1 MIDIVKYLNLPSS
14 TSIERK
20 LFKKQFLDNFS
31 LTTNEKKIL
40 SECVDSITLNNLLN
54 KDSINISPFKNETH
68 NYQEIAVISVEINNQ
83 SKAKEITNIILHI
96 PYPVVLIL
104 IYKEQIQI
112 NISPKRLNISDV
124 SKLVVEEQYFTKWID
139 FKNLTSIDETFLH
152 SLNIDN
158 HSFRNFLAFYE
169 SFIDKLISYNASIY
183 SGTFS
188 ISKDTKMILENI
200 QKTEAQIIDIKN
212 KIKKETNFNDK
223 VNMNMQLK
231 NLNDKLKILKEDL
244 K

>member
-1 MIDIVKYLNLPSS
+1 MIDIIKYFNFPNS
-14 TSIERK
+14 TLIERK

-31 LTTNEKKIL
+31 LTSNEKKIL

-54 KDSINISPFKNETH
+54 KDSINILPFKNETH

-83 SKAKEITNIILHI
+83 NKSKEIANIILHI

-152 SLNIDN
+152 SLNINN

-200 QKTEAQIIDIKN
+200 HKTEAQIIDIKN

-223 VNMNMQLK
+223 VNMNLELK
-231 NLNDKLKILKEDL
+231 KLNDKLKSLKEDL

>member
-20 LFKKQFLDNFS
+20 LFKKHFLDNFS

-54 KDSINISPFKNETH
+54 KDSINILPFTNETH

-104 IYKEQIQI
+104 VYKEQIQI
-112 NISPKRLNISDV
+112 NISPKRINITDTA
-124 SKLVVEEQYFTKWID
+124 KLVVEEQYYTKWID
-139 FKNLTSIDETFLH
+139 TNNLTEVSSEFLN
-152 SLNIDN
+152 SLDTLKHPFSNFKDFFISLTQSVI
-158 HSFRNFLAFYE
+158 SF
-169 SFIDKLISYNASIY
+169 NASEI
-183 SGTFS
+183 SGKFKS
-188 ISKDTKMILENI
+188 NQDSKFILDKINKINSEI
-200 QKTEAQIIDIKN
+200 QELKAQ
-212 KIKKETNFNDK
+212 IKKETNFNNK
-223 VNMNMQLK
+223 VKLNIELK
-231 NLNDKLKILKEDL
+231 NKKDNLLDFKEKL
-244 K
+244 

>member
-1 MIDIVKYLNLPSS
+1 MIDIVNCLNLPSS

-54 KDSINISPFKNETH
+54 KDSINILPFKNETH

-104 IYKEQIQI
+104 VYKEQIQI
-112 NISPKRLNISDV
+112 NISPKRINITDTA
-124 SKLVVEEQYFTKWID
+124 KLVVEEQYYTKWID
-139 FKNLTSIDETFLH
+139 TNNLTELPSEFLSSLDSINHPFTNFKDFFT
-152 SLNIDN
+152 SLVKSII
-158 HSFRNFLAFYE
+158 AF
-169 SFIDKLISYNASIY
+169 NASEI
-183 SGTFS
+183 SGKFE
-188 ISKDTKMILENI
+188 SKEDTRVLL
-200 QKTEAQIIDIKN
+200 QDIKN
-212 KIKKETNFNDK
+212 IEAIIQDIKSKIQKETNFNDK
-223 VNMNMQLK
+223 VKLNIDLK
-231 NLNDKLKILKEDL
+231 TQKDRLEKLKEKL
-244 K
+244 

>member
-31 LTTNEKKIL
+31 LTTNEKRIL
-40 SECVDSITLNNLLN
+40 SDNVDSITLNNLLN

-152 SLNIDN
+152 SLNINN

-183 SGTFS
+183 SGIFS

-212 KIKKETNFNDK
+212 KIKKETNFNEK

>member
-54 KDSINISPFKNETH
+54 KDSINILPFTNETH

-104 IYKEQIQI
+104 VYKEQIQI
-112 NISPKRLNISDV
+112 NISPKRINITDTA
-124 SKLVVEEQYFTKWID
+124 KLVVEEQYYTKWID
-139 FKNLTSIDETFLH
+139 TNNLTEVSSEFLNSLDTLKH
-152 SLNIDN
+152 PFSNFKDFFISLTQSVISLNTSEISGKFKSNQD
-158 HSFRNFLAFYE
+158 SK
-169 SFIDKLISYNASIY
+169 FILDKINKINS
-183 SGTFS
+183 
-188 ISKDTKMILENI
+188 EI
-200 QKTEAQIIDIKN
+200 QELKAQ
-212 KIKKETNFNDK
+212 IKKETIPQSLF
-223 VNMNMQLK
+223 
-231 NLNDKLKILKEDL
+231 I
-244 K
+244 

>member
-54 KDSINISPFKNETH
+54 KDSINILPFTNETH

-104 IYKEQIQI
+104 VYKEQIQI
-112 NISPKRLNISDV
+112 NISPKRINITDTA
-124 SKLVVEEQYFTKWID
+124 KLVVEEQYYTKWID
-139 FKNLTSIDETFLH
+139 TNNLTEVSSEFLNSLDTLKH
-152 SLNIDN
+152 PFSNFKDFFISLTQSVISLNTSEISGKFKSNQD
-158 HSFRNFLAFYE
+158 SK
-169 SFIDKLISYNASIY
+169 FILDKINRINS
-183 SGTFS
+183 
-188 ISKDTKMILENI
+188 EI
-200 QKTEAQIIDIKN
+200 QELKAQ
-212 KIKKETNFNDK
+212 IKKETNFNNK
-223 VNMNMQLK
+223 VKLNIELK
-231 NLNDKLKILKEDL
+231 NKKDNLLDFKEKL
-244 K
+244 

>member
-54 KDSINISPFKNETH
+54 KDSINILPFTNETH

-104 IYKEQIQI
+104 VYKEQIQI
-112 NISPKRLNISDV
+112 NISPKRINITDTA
-124 SKLVVEEQYFTKWID
+124 KLVVEEQYYTKWID
-139 FKNLTSIDETFLH
+139 TNNLTEVSSEFLN
-152 SLNIDN
+152 SLDTLKHPFSNFKDFFISLTQSVI
-158 HSFRNFLAFYE
+158 SF
-169 SFIDKLISYNASIY
+169 NASEI
-183 SGTFS
+183 SGKFKS
-188 ISKDTKMILENI
+188 NQDSKFILDKINKINSEI
-200 QKTEAQIIDIKN
+200 QELKAQ
-212 KIKKETNFNDK
+212 IKKETNYNNK
-223 VNMNMQLK
+223 VKLNIELK
-231 NLNDKLKILKEDL
+231 NKKDNLLDFKEKL
-244 K
+244 

>member
-54 KDSINISPFKNETH
+54 KDSINILPFTNETH

-104 IYKEQIQI
+104 VYKEQIQI
-112 NISPKRLNISDV
+112 NISPKRINITDTA
-124 SKLVVEEQYFTKWID
+124 KLVGEEQFYTKWID
-139 FKNLTSIDETFLH
+139 TNNLTEVSSEFLNSLDTLKH
-152 SLNIDN
+152 PFSNFKDFFISLTQSVISLNTSEISGKFKSNQD
-158 HSFRNFLAFYE
+158 SK
-169 SFIDKLISYNASIY
+169 FILDKINKIN
-183 SGTFS
+183 
-188 ISKDTKMILENI
+188 LEI
-200 QKTEAQIIDIKN
+200 QELKAQ
-212 KIKKETNFNDK
+212 IKKETNFNNK
-223 VNMNMQLK
+223 VKLNIELK
-231 NLNDKLKILKEDL
+231 NKKDNLLDFKEKL
-244 K
+244 

>member
-31 LTTNEKKIL
+31 LTTNEKRIL
-40 SECVDSITLNNLLN
+40 SDNVDSITLNNLLN
-54 KDSINISPFKNETH
+54 KDSINISPFTNETH

-112 NISPKRLNISDV
+112 NISPKRLNVTDV

-152 SLNIDN
+152 SLNINN

>member
-31 LTTNEKKIL
+31 LTSNEKKIL
-40 SECVDSITLNNLLN
+40 SEYVYSITLNNLLN
-54 KDSINISPFKNETH
+54 KDSINILPFKNETH

-83 SKAKEITNIILHI
+83 NKSKEIANIILHI

-112 NISPKRLNISDV
+112 NISTKRLNVSDV

-139 FKNLTSIDETFLH
+139 FKNLTSIDKTFLH
-152 SLNIDN
+152 SLNINN

-231 NLNDKLKILKEDL
+231 NLNDKLKNLKEDL

>member
-1 MIDIVKYLNLPSS
+1 MIDIIKYFNFPNS
-14 TSIERK
+14 TLIERK

-31 LTTNEKKIL
+31 LTSNEKKIL

-54 KDSINISPFKNETH
+54 KDSINILPFNNETH

-83 SKAKEITNIILHI
+83 NKSKEIANIILHI

-152 SLNIDN
+152 SLNINN

-200 QKTEAQIIDIKN
+200 HKTEAQIIDIKN

-223 VNMNMQLK
+223 VNMNLELK
-231 NLNDKLKILKEDL
+231 KLNDKLKSLKEDL

>member
-54 KDSINISPFKNETH
+54 KDSINILPFKNETH

-112 NISPKRLNISDV
+112 NISPKRINITDTA
-124 SKLVVEEQYFTKWID
+124 KLVVEEQYYTKWID
-139 FKNLTSIDETFLH
+139 TNNLTEVSSEFLN
-152 SLNIDN
+152 SLDTLKHPFSNFKDFFISLTQSVI
-158 HSFRNFLAFYE
+158 SF
-169 SFIDKLISYNASIY
+169 NASEI
-183 SGTFS
+183 SGKFKS
-188 ISKDTKMILENI
+188 NQDSKFILDKINKINSEI
-200 QKTEAQIIDIKN
+200 QELKAQ
-212 KIKKETNFNDK
+212 IKKETNFNNK
-223 VNMNMQLK
+223 VKLNIELK
-231 NLNDKLKILKEDL
+231 NKKDNLLDFKEKL
-244 K
+244 

>member
-1 MIDIVKYLNLPSS
+1 MIDIIKYFNFPNS
-14 TSIERK
+14 TLIERK

-31 LTTNEKKIL
+31 LTSNEKKIL

-54 KDSINISPFKNETH
+54 KDSINILPFKNETH

-83 SKAKEITNIILHI
+83 SKSKEITNIILHI

-152 SLNIDN
+152 SLNINN

-231 NLNDKLKILKEDL
+231 KLNDKLKSLKEDL

>member
-54 KDSINISPFKNETH
+54 KDSINILPFKNETH

-104 IYKEQIQI
+104 VYKEQIQI
-112 NISPKRLNISDV
+112 NISPKRINITDTA
-124 SKLVVEEQYFTKWID
+124 KLVVEEQYYTKWID
-139 FKNLTSIDETFLH
+139 TNNLTEVSSEFLNSLDTLKH
-152 SLNIDN
+152 PFSNFKDFFISLTQSVISLNTSEISGKFKSNQD
-158 HSFRNFLAFYE
+158 SK
-169 SFIDKLISYNASIY
+169 FILDKINKIN
-183 SGTFS
+183 
-188 ISKDTKMILENI
+188 LEI
-200 QKTEAQIIDIKN
+200 QELKAQ
-212 KIKKETNFNDK
+212 IKKETNFNNK
-223 VNMNMQLK
+223 VKLNIELK
-231 NLNDKLKILKEDL
+231 NKKDNLLDFKEKL
-244 K
+244 

>member
-1 MIDIVKYLNLPSS
+1 MIDIIKYFNFPNS
-14 TSIERK
+14 TLIERK

-31 LTTNEKKIL
+31 LTSNEKKIL

-54 KDSINISPFKNETH
+54 KDSINILPFKNETH

-83 SKAKEITNIILHI
+83 SKSKEITNIILHI

-152 SLNIDN
+152 SLNINN

>member
-54 KDSINISPFKNETH
+54 KDSINILPFKNETH

-152 SLNIDN
+152 SLNINN

-231 NLNDKLKILKEDL
+231 NLNDKLKSLKEDL

>member
-54 KDSINISPFKNETH
+54 KDSINILPFTNETH

-83 SKAKEITNIILHI
+83 KKAKEITNIILHI

-104 IYKEQIQI
+104 VYKEQIQI
-112 NISPKRLNISDV
+112 NISPKRINITDTA
-124 SKLVVEEQYFTKWID
+124 KLVVEEQYYTKWID
-139 FKNLTSIDETFLH
+139 TNNLTEVSSEFLN
-152 SLNIDN
+152 SLDTLKHPFSNFKDFFISLTQSVI
-158 HSFRNFLAFYE
+158 SF
-169 SFIDKLISYNASIY
+169 NASEI
-183 SGTFS
+183 SGKFKS
-188 ISKDTKMILENI
+188 NQDSKFILDKINKINSEI
-200 QKTEAQIIDIKN
+200 QELKAQ
-212 KIKKETNFNDK
+212 IKKETNFNNK
-223 VNMNMQLK
+223 VKLNIELK
-231 NLNDKLKILKEDL
+231 NKKDNLLDFKEKL
-244 K
+244 

>member
-20 LFKKQFLDNFS
+20 LFKKQFLYNFS

-54 KDSINISPFKNETH
+54 KDSINILPFTNETH

-104 IYKEQIQI
+104 VYKEQIQI
-112 NISPKRLNISDV
+112 NISPKRINITDTA
-124 SKLVVEEQYFTKWID
+124 KLVVEEQYYTKWID
-139 FKNLTSIDETFLH
+139 TNNLTEVSSEFLN
-152 SLNIDN
+152 SLDTLKHPFSNFKDFFISLTQSVI
-158 HSFRNFLAFYE
+158 SF
-169 SFIDKLISYNASIY
+169 NASEI
-183 SGTFS
+183 SGKFKS
-188 ISKDTKMILENI
+188 NQDSKFILDKINKINSEI
-200 QKTEAQIIDIKN
+200 QELKAQ
-212 KIKKETNFNDK
+212 IKKETNFNNK
-223 VNMNMQLK
+223 VKLNIELK
-231 NLNDKLKILKEDL
+231 NKKDNLLDFKEKL
-244 K
+244 

>member
-54 KDSINISPFKNETH
+54 KDSINILPFTNETH

-104 IYKEQIQI
+104 VYKEQIQI
-112 NISPKRLNISDV
+112 NISPKRINITDTA
-124 SKLVVEEQYFTKWID
+124 KLVVEEQYYTKWID
-139 FKNLTSIDETFLH
+139 TNNLTEVSSEFLISLDTLKH
-152 SLNIDN
+152 PFSNFKDFFISLTQSVISLNTSEISGKFKSNQD
-158 HSFRNFLAFYE
+158 SK
-169 SFIDKLISYNASIY
+169 FILDKINKINS
-183 SGTFS
+183 
-188 ISKDTKMILENI
+188 EI
-200 QKTEAQIIDIKN
+200 QELKAQ
-212 KIKKETNFNDK
+212 IKKETNFNNK
-223 VNMNMQLK
+223 VKLNIELK
-231 NLNDKLKILKEDL
+231 NKKDNLLDFKEKL
-244 K
+244 

>member
-54 KDSINISPFKNETH
+54 KDSVNILPFTNETH

-104 IYKEQIQI
+104 VYKEQIQI
-112 NISPKRLNISDV
+112 NISPKRINITDTA
-124 SKLVVEEQYFTKWID
+124 KLVVEEQYYTKWID
-139 FKNLTSIDETFLH
+139 TNNLTEVSSEFLN
-152 SLNIDN
+152 SLDTLKHPFSNFKDFFISLTQSVI
-158 HSFRNFLAFYE
+158 SF
-169 SFIDKLISYNASIY
+169 NASEI
-183 SGTFS
+183 SGKFKS
-188 ISKDTKMILENI
+188 NQDSKFILDKINKINSEI
-200 QKTEAQIIDIKN
+200 QELKAQ
-212 KIKKETNFNDK
+212 IKKETNFNNK
-223 VNMNMQLK
+223 VKLNIELK
-231 NLNDKLKILKEDL
+231 NKKDNLLDFKEKL
-244 K
+244 

>member
-54 KDSINISPFKNETH
+54 KDSINILPFKNETH

-104 IYKEQIQI
+104 VYKEQIQI
-112 NISPKRLNISDV
+112 NISPKRINITDTA
-124 SKLVVEEQYFTKWID
+124 KLVVEEQYYTKWID

-152 SLNIDN
+152 SLNINN

-183 SGTFS
+183 SGIFS

-223 VNMNMQLK
+223 VNMNLELK
-231 NLNDKLKILKEDL
+231 KLNDKLKSLKEDL

>member
-54 KDSINISPFKNETH
+54 KDSINILPFTNETH

-83 SKAKEITNIILHI
+83 KKSKEITNIILHI

-112 NISPKRLNISDV
+112 NISPKRLNITDV
-124 SKLVVEEQYFTKWID
+124 TKLVVEEQYYTKWID
-139 FKNLTSIDETFLH
+139 TNNLTEVSSEFLNSLDTLKH
-152 SLNIDN
+152 PFSNFKDFFISLTQSVISLNTSEISGKFKSNQD
-158 HSFRNFLAFYE
+158 SK
-169 SFIDKLISYNASIY
+169 FILDKINKINS
-183 SGTFS
+183 
-188 ISKDTKMILENI
+188 EI
-200 QKTEAQIIDIKN
+200 QELKAQ
-212 KIKKETNFNDK
+212 IKKETNFNNK
-223 VNMNMQLK
+223 VKLNIELK
-231 NLNDKLKILKEDL
+231 NKKDNLLDFKEKL
-244 K
+244 

>member
-54 KDSINISPFKNETH
+54 KDSINILPFTNETH

-104 IYKEQIQI
+104 VYKEQIQI
-112 NISPKRLNISDV
+112 NISPKRSNITDV
-124 SKLVVEEQYFTKWID
+124 TKLVVEEQYYTKWID
-139 FKNLTSIDETFLH
+139 TNNLTELSSEFLNSLDTLKH
-152 SLNIDN
+152 PFSNFKDFFISLTQSVISLNTSEISGKFKSNQD
-158 HSFRNFLAFYE
+158 SK
-169 SFIDKLISYNASIY
+169 FILDKINKINS
-183 SGTFS
+183 
-188 ISKDTKMILENI
+188 EI
-200 QKTEAQIIDIKN
+200 QELKAQ
-212 KIKKETNFNDK
+212 IKKETNFNNK
-223 VNMNMQLK
+223 VKLNIELK
-231 NLNDKLKILKEDL
+231 NKKDNLLDFKEKL
-244 K
+244 

>member
-1 MIDIVKYLNLPSS
+1 MIDIVQYLNLPSS

-54 KDSINISPFKNETH
+54 KDSINILPFKNETH

-104 IYKEQIQI
+104 VYKEQIQI
-112 NISPKRLNISDV
+112 NISPKRINITDTA
-124 SKLVVEEQYFTKWID
+124 KLVVEEQYYTKWID
-139 FKNLTSIDETFLH
+139 TNNLTEVSSEFLNSLDTLKH
-152 SLNIDN
+152 PFSNFKDFFISLTQSVISLNTSEISGKFKSNQD
-158 HSFRNFLAFYE
+158 SK
-169 SFIDKLISYNASIY
+169 FILDKINKIN
-183 SGTFS
+183 
-188 ISKDTKMILENI
+188 LEI
-200 QKTEAQIIDIKN
+200 QELKAQ
-212 KIKKETNFNDK
+212 IKKETNFNNK
-223 VNMNMQLK
+223 VKLNIELK
-231 NLNDKLKILKEDL
+231 NKKDNLLDFKEKL
-244 K
+244 

>member
-31 LTTNEKKIL
+31 LTTNEKRIL
-40 SECVDSITLNNLLN
+40 SDNVDSITLNNLLN

-152 SLNIDN
+152 SLNINN

-183 SGTFS
+183 SGIFS

>member
-54 KDSINISPFKNETH
+54 KDSINILPFTNETH

-83 SKAKEITNIILHI
+83 NKSKEITNIILHI

-104 IYKEQIQI
+104 VYKEQIQI
-112 NISPKRLNISDV
+112 NISPKRINITDTA
-124 SKLVVEEQYFTKWID
+124 KLVVEEQYYTKWID
-139 FKNLTSIDETFLH
+139 TNNLTEVSSEFLN
-152 SLNIDN
+152 SLDTLKHPFSNFKDFFISLTQSVI
-158 HSFRNFLAFYE
+158 SF
-169 SFIDKLISYNASIY
+169 NASEI
-183 SGTFS
+183 SGKFKS
-188 ISKDTKMILENI
+188 NQDSKFILDKINKINLEI
-200 QKTEAQIIDIKN
+200 QELKAQ
-212 KIKKETNFNDK
+212 IKKETNFNNK
-223 VNMNMQLK
+223 VKLNIELK
-231 NLNDKLKILKEDL
+231 NKKDNLLDFKEKL
-244 K
+244 

>member
-54 KDSINISPFKNETH
+54 KDSINILPFTNETH

-104 IYKEQIQI
+104 VYKEQIQI
-112 NISPKRLNISDV
+112 NISPKRINITDTA
-124 SKLVVEEQYFTKWID
+124 KLVVEEQYFTKWID
-139 FKNLTSIDETFLH
+139 TNNLTEVSSEFLNSLDTLKH
-152 SLNIDN
+152 PFSNFKDFFISLTQSVISLNTSEISGKFKSNQD
-158 HSFRNFLAFYE
+158 SK
-169 SFIDKLISYNASIY
+169 FILDKINKIN
-183 SGTFS
+183 
-188 ISKDTKMILENI
+188 LEI
-200 QKTEAQIIDIKN
+200 QELKAQ
-212 KIKKETNFNDK
+212 IKKETNFNNK
-223 VNMNMQLK
+223 VKLNIELK
-231 NLNDKLKILKEDL
+231 NKKDNLLDFKEKL
-244 K
+244 

>member
-54 KDSINISPFKNETH
+54 KDSINILPFTNETH

-104 IYKEQIQI
+104 VYKEQIQI
-112 NISPKRLNISDV
+112 NISPKRINITDTA
-124 SKLVVEEQYFTKWID
+124 KLVVEEQYYTKWID
-139 FKNLTSIDETFLH
+139 TNNLTEVSSEFLNSLDTLKH
-152 SLNIDN
+152 PFSNFKDFFISLTQSVISLNTSEISGKFKSNQD
-158 HSFRNFLAFYE
+158 SK
-169 SFIDKLISYNASIY
+169 FILDKINKIN
-183 SGTFS
+183 
-188 ISKDTKMILENI
+188 LEI
-200 QKTEAQIIDIKN
+200 QELKAQIE
-212 KIKKETNFNDK
+212 KETNFNNK
-223 VNMNMQLK
+223 VKLNIELK
-231 NLNDKLKILKEDL
+231 NKKDNLLDFKEKL
-244 K
+244 

>member
-54 KDSINISPFKNETH
+54 KDSINILPFTNETH

-104 IYKEQIQI
+104 VYKEQIQI
-112 NISPKRLNISDV
+112 NISPKRINITDTA
-124 SKLVVEEQYFTKWID
+124 KLVVEEQYYTKWID
-139 FKNLTSIDETFLH
+139 TNNLTEVSSEFLSSLDSI
-152 SLNIDN
+152 N
-158 HSFRNFLAFYE
+158 HSFTNFKDFFTSLVKSIIAF
-169 SFIDKLISYNASIY
+169 NASEI
-183 SGTFS
+183 SGKFE
-188 ISKDTKMILENI
+188 SKEDTRLLL
-200 QKTEAQIIDIKN
+200 QDIKN
-212 KIKKETNFNDK
+212 IEAIIQDIKSKIQKETNFNDK
-223 VNMNMQLK
+223 VKLNIDLK
-231 NLNDKLKILKEDL
+231 TQKDKLEKLKEKL
-244 K
+244 